1 MPILFELKKYWN
13 PIFIETG
20 TYMGCGVKKALEA
33 EFEEI
38 YSIEIDPKRY
48 EACKKM
54 FKDNSNV
61 HIIFGDSS
69 VELPKLLQTIDKKV
83 TFWIDAHYCG
93 DGSYLGHKWSP
104 IKEELETIK
113 QHHIKNH
120 TILID
125 DWRCMD
131 NTHIDYTW
139 KQQVKRGN
147 YSIYTIDKSS
157 GKEVGFLG
165 KEKCF
170 EFLKQ
175 INENY
180 SFSFENGEVEDDV
193 LVCQIDE
200 IKD

>member
-1 MPILFELKKYWN
+1 MPIVFDLEKYLN
-13 PIFIETG
+13 PVFIETG
-20 TYMGCGVKKALEA
+20 TYMGSGVRKAIDA
-33 EFEEI
+33 GFGEI

-48 EACKKM
+48 ESCKKM
-54 FKDNSNV
+54 FKDYSHV
-61 HIIFGDSS
+61 HIIHGDSS
-69 VELPKLLQTIDKKV
+69 IELPKLIKNLPDKRI

-93 DGSYLGHKWSP
+93 DGSYLADKWSP
-104 IKEELETIK
+104 IKEEIDAIK
-113 QHHIKNH
+113 NHPIKNH

-139 KQQVKRGN
+139 QQQVRRNN
-147 YSIYTIDKSS
+147 YSLHMVDQSR

-170 EFLKQ
+170 KILKE

-180 SFSFENGEVEDDV
+180 QFTFENGEVENDV
-193 LVCQIDE
+193 LVCI